1 MTTYRPTVFFGADG
15 NSGDKSAE
23 EQAVSGRKRP
33 KVPETAR
40 KTFQPLFGSIDGIS
54 DVYRCQ
60 PPKALQPCGF
70 RAVWKTKNSGQKCV

>member
-40 KTFQPLFGSIDGIS
+40 KTFQPLFGSRMSGVRVPS
-54 DVYRCQ
+54 LRQ
-60 PPKALQPCGF
+60 KFRQKADFILHF
-70 RAVWKTKNSGQKCV
+70 RSFFALF